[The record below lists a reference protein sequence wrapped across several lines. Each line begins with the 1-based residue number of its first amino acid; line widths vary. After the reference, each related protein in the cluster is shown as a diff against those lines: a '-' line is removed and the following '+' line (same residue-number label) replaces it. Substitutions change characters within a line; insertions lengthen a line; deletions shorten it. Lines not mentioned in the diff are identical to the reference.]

1 MEIVHQLGEL
11 FLQAVPTV
19 LIVFLFYLFL
29 RANFFNPL
37 ERVMAERRERTLGA
51 QRAAESSQA
60 AAQEKIR
67 AYQEALQK
75 ARDEI
80 YARQEA
86 ARQEMLAE
94 RTARIRE
101 SRGRASGEVR
111 AAKERISRE
120 LAPARPDLARAS
132 AQLSGD
138 NRASRRES
146 VSGAQARQ
154 SRTESRAAG
163 PGSAGAAGC
172 RGKGSCRRGRASSPG
187 HQR

>member
-29 RANFFNPL
+29 RANFFKPL
-37 ERVMAERRERTLGA
+37 ERVMAERHERTVGA
-51 QRAAESSQA
+51 QRAAEASQA
-60 AAQEKIR
+60 AAQEKVR

-75 ARDEI
+75 ARGEI

-94 RTARIRE
+94 RVARIRE

-111 AAKERISRE
+111 AAKERIARE
-120 LAPARPDLARAS
+120 LAGARADLEGAS
-132 AQLSGD
+132 AQLGD
-138 NRASRRES
+138 DIARAILQTRPPQPAKE
-146 VSGAQARQ
+146 AR
-154 SRTESRAAG
+154 
-163 PGSAGAAGC
+163 
-172 RGKGSCRRGRASSPG
+172 
-187 HQR
+187 